1 MNSETC
7 CGRRAQERGDL
18 PKLEGRTHVRK
29 GKIAYI
35 QTQPGPHLGEYL
47 VRFDCLTLEQ
57 VQELV
62 KYQPLRGLWV
72 NHLPK
77 PFGEEA
83 LLEALSVIKRPV

>member
-1 MNSETC
+1 M
-7 CGRRAQERGDL
+7 
-18 PKLEGRTHVRK
+18 
-29 GKIAYI
+29 
-35 QTQPGPHLGEYL
+35 
-47 VRFDCLTLEQ
+47 RFDCLTSEQ

-83 LLEALSVIKRPV
+83 LLEALSVIKRPVQVRRRMCWPVAGSSASRFSTTSPCLSRYIRKG